1 MCVVGSV
8 VRGTDDGKS
17 MGGGREVSAA
27 RVWREEGW
35 EDSGRVEGSLEK
47 GIQNE
52 NYMGLLGL
60 TPQSKAVWSLKVCAT
75 CWVPATPRLCLQWRC
90 EEVRGEMLVVIWA
103 LVEAAGLVLY
113 FPLAVGGRSIIWGP
127 DPTNCVGQTCE
138 DGGGG
143 RPGGG
148 SRLLSSSGE

>member
-60 TPQSKAVWSLKVCAT
+60 TPQSKAGLESQSLCYLLGSCNTKV
-75 CWVPATPRLCLQWRC
+75 VSSV
-90 EEVRGEMLVVIWA
+90 EV
-103 LVEAAGLVLY
+103 
-113 FPLAVGGRSIIWGP
+113 
-127 DPTNCVGQTCE
+127 
-138 DGGGG
+138 
-143 RPGGG
+143 
-148 SRLLSSSGE
+148 